1 MKRKIPIS
9 EFKAKCIQLIKQAAQ
24 GEELVVTLRGEPL
37 AKVVGISDTRQRI
50 LGGQRDML
58 EPGLSCLME
67 SDLAKDWDS

>member
-1 MKRKIPIS
+1 M
-9 EFKAKCIQLIKQAAQ
+9 
-24 GEELVVTLRGEPL
+24 VTLRGEPL